1 MKLPL
6 LNIDGSKSSSIEISD
21 KLINLKVNHKLIKF
35 VIDWQLNH
43 SKPRVAKT
51 KQRNQIKGST
61 KKIVAQKGSGGA
73 RHASRKAPIF
83 VGGGVAHGPKGAF
96 YKVKKINK
104 KVRKIALAQTL
115 SKKNIDKNLHILA
128 DVKKEIK
135 KTKDFNNFLEK
146 NKLSNALIISDKDSL
161 KNINRSARNIK
172 NIKLIKDDG
181 ANVYDLFK
189 YKNVIITLSSAK
201 KIQGR
206 ILNEKINFIDS
217 IKSPIITEKAT
228 VMSDQNKT
236 VFKVHNKANKTIIKK
251 NIEKLFKVN
260 VVKINIINQKTK
272 VKMKQGRKSFKSGY
286 KKAIITLKKGQSI
299 DLTTGI

>member
-73 RHASRKAPIF
+73 RHASKKAPIF

-96 YKVKKINK
+96 YKEKKINK

-206 ILNEKINFIDS
+206 VLNEKN
-217 IKSPIITEKAT
+217 
-228 VMSDQNKT
+228 
-236 VFKVHNKANKTIIKK
+236 
-251 NIEKLFKVN
+251 
-260 VVKINIINQKTK
+260 
-272 VKMKQGRKSFKSGY
+272 
-286 KKAIITLKKGQSI
+286 
-299 DLTTGI
+299 